1 MESYLPY
8 FIIRI
13 QPKGVYIA
21 SNSSLEEDRFLRD
34 DSKTR
39 PKIMKAELAYIDPIN
54 YYLPT
59 IRFYQPKE
67 HLDQS
72 RLSTSSSTNNTNF
85 LPSMDAERYS
95 FQYQRSIWPIPNL
108 LKFTAVLSQIE
119 MLKHI
124 STTPDCMFV

>member
-39 PKIMKAELAYIDPIN
+39 PKIMKAELAYVDPIN